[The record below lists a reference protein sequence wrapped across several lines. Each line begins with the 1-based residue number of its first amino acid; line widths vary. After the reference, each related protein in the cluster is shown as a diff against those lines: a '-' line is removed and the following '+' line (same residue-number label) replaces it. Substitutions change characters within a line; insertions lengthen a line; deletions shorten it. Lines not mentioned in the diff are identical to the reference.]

1 MQNEVK
7 MTQQCFFSPVFK
19 FRSLDFFIIFLRE
32 IKTTVFR
39 RKFLMTQENWFL
51 KSTYV
56 SSPNFYRFWLYRLGM
71 KIRSYKYLEIVIVSF
86 C

>member
-1 MQNEVK
+1 MQKEVK

-19 FRSLDFFIIFLRE
+19 FRSLDFLIIFLRE

-39 RKFLMTQENWFL
+39 RKFLMTQENLFL